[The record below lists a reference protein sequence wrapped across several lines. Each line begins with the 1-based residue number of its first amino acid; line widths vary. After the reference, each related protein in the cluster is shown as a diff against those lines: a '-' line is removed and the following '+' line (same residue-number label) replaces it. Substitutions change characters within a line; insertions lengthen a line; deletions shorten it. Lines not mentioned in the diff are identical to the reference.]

1 MPLLDET
8 SLAMQLRR
16 GILCFPEL
24 KPSAAAAAAGSP
36 PPWAVRWFATSGEAL
51 GAHLGNLCHALT
63 SHTTLATP
71 PTAPPAAPPAA
82 PAAPAAAPATAALPA
97 AAHAADVAA
106 AHRRRRPS
114 PLALAAAEA
123 TGSAAGAAAAGA
135 AAAGAAA
142 AGAAAAG
149 MTRVAAGETPLPS
162 SSGLLARVRL
172 LQSSRLFGR
181 ALTLHLPYISPI
193 SPPYLPYISPASPLY
208 LSRLFGGALTL
219 HLAAVAARCTERRV
233 PPGAR
238 FCRAGET
245 YLIREGRCRKHA
257 HGAPNRNP
265 NRNRNPTPS

>member
-63 SHTTLATP
+63 LHTTLATP

-82 PAAPAAAPATAALPA
+82 PAAPAAAPPTAALPA

-123 TGSAAGAAAAGA
+123 TGS
-135 AAAGAAA
+135 AAGAAA

-219 HLAAVAARCTERRV
+219 HLAAVAARCPERRV

-245 YLIREGRCRKHA
+245 YLILEGRCRKHA

-265 NRNRNPTPS
+265 NRNPNPTLS